1 MENLLS
7 EGGAAST
14 RSLDEWM
21 TSKLKERAAIAK
33 QTRLFKEEASLNAK
47 NKGAFVTD
55 SDGPSNW
62 RRKKKQP
69 KAKASANSSG
79 AGDQ

>member
-1 MENLLS
+1 VARNSHTPDFAGLDLLMENRLS

-47 NKGAFVTD
+47 NKGA
-55 SDGPSNW
+55 S
-62 RRKKKQP
+62 
-69 KAKASANSSG
+69 
-79 AGDQ
+79 